1 MGEIRRT
8 KMDRALES
16 GDISLIADALS
27 FKQRNFCHSFI
38 KHFNGAKAVL
48 EAGYDTPP
56 ENASRMGHQVL
67 KADGVR
73 PYIDH
78 LLEERAKETHI
89 DIDYVL
95 RGILRTISKSE
106 DGDKAQLTTA
116 LRGYELLAKHLGMF
130 VEKQEVKIDGNIEY
144 EQRVREDT
152 AALESAITRLAQRGG
167 KSGVAKLAN
176 SGTEG

>member
-1 MGEIRRT
+1 MGEIRKT

-16 GDISLIADALS
+16 GDINLIADALS
-27 FKQRNFCHSFI
+27 FKQRNFCQSFI

-56 ENASRMGHQVL
+56 ENAARMGHQVL

-78 LLEERAKETHI
+78 LLAERSKETHI

-95 RGILRTISKSE
+95 RGILRTIAKTE
-106 DGDKAQLTTA
+106 EGEKANLTTA

-130 VEKQEVKIDGNIEY
+130 IDKQEVKIDGNIEY
-144 EQRVREDT
+144 EQRVREDN
-152 AALESAITRLAQRGG
+152 AALESAIARLSKRGG
-167 KSGVAKLAN
+167 TSGVAQLAN
-176 SGTEG
+176 REAEG